1 MGFLEEVEDKI
12 LIVLKN
18 FEGLSFSF
26 FFFFNEVV
34 CEVEISGKRIMNVE
48 ETVTLGSFEGL
59 PASRLHP

>member
-34 CEVEISGKRIMNVE
+34 CEVEISGKRIMNVC
-48 ETVTLGSFEGL
+48 
-59 PASRLHP
+59 

>member
-59 PASRLHP
+59 PAGRLHP

>member
-26 FFFFNEVV
+26 FFNEVV
-34 CEVEISGKRIMNVE
+34 CEVEISGKRVMNVC
-48 ETVTLGSFEGL
+48 
-59 PASRLHP
+59 

>member
-18 FEGLSFSF
+18 FEGLSFF

-34 CEVEISGKRIMNVE
+34 CEVEISGKRVINVC
-48 ETVTLGSFEGL
+48 
-59 PASRLHP
+59 